1 MCAASTPVVLINALE
16 VPPDR
21 ETDFVTSWERARDF
35 LAGREGYVDTALHRS
50 LAPEP
55 EFRFVNVARWRSVRD
70 FQAAMAARRF
80 PGRQMPYV
88 SHPALYEVIAEDD
101 APAGPDPAGPGQ
113 AGTEPAEAVV
123 LINLFEVPAPDE
135 DDFMSSWEQTRRLMR
150 AKPGYLGTRLH
161 RSLAPDAEFRFVNIA
176 AWPSEEAFQAAI
188 DDSAFLEATAEASGR
203 SHPSLYEVA
212 RR

>member
-1 MCAASTPVVLINALE
+1 MCADRHPVVLINAFE
-16 VPPDR
+16 VPLDR
-21 ETDFVTSWERARDF
+21 DKEFVTRWERARDF

-55 EFRFVNVARWRSVRD
+55 EFRFVNVARWRSPRD
-70 FQAAMAARRF
+70 FQAAMAAPGF

-101 APAGPDPAGPGQ
+101 APAGPDPAGSDV
-113 AGTEPAEAVV
+113 AGSEPAKAVV

-135 DDFMSSWEQTRRLMR
+135 DDFMSSWEQARRLMR
-150 AKPGYLGTRLH
+150 AQPGYLGTRLH

-176 AWPSEEAFQAAI
+176 AWPSADAFQAAI
-188 DDSAFLEATAEASGR
+188 DDSAFREATAEVSGR

>member
-1 MCAASTPVVLINALE
+1 MCADSHPVVLINPFE

-21 ETDFVTSWERARDF
+21 DREFVTRWERARDF

-55 EFRFVNVARWRSVRD
+55 EFRFVNVARWRSPRD
-70 FQAAMAARRF
+70 FQAAVAARGF
-80 PGRQMPYV
+80 PGRRMPYV
-88 SHPALYEVIAEDD
+88 SHPALYEVVAEND
-101 APAGPDPAGPGQ
+101 APAGPDPAGSGP
-113 AGTEPAEAVV
+113 AGSEPAGAVV

-135 DDFMSSWEQTRRLMR
+135 DDFMSSWEQARSLMR
-150 AKPGYLGTRLH
+150 AQPGYLGTRLH

-176 AWPSEEAFQAAI
+176 AWPSAAAFQAAI
-188 DDSAFLEATAEASGR
+188 DDPAFREATAEISGR
-203 SHPSLYEVA
+203 AHPSLYEVA